1 MEALE
6 LSYTAGRKERWC
18 KYLETIW
25 QFLKKLNT
33 QLTYD
38 LVIPI
43 LIHLPQR
50 NKTYVL
56 QRLVINIHGG
66 FIYEK
71 LKMQQTK

>member
-1 MEALE
+1 MEELE
-6 LSYTAGRKERWC
+6 LSYTAGRNEKWP

-43 LIHLPQR
+43 PIDLPQR

-56 QRLVINIHGG
+56 QRLVINIHGS
-66 FIYEK
+66 FIYER
-71 LKMQQTK
+71 LKREQTK

>member
-1 MEALE
+1 MEELE
-6 LSYTAGRKERWC
+6 PSYTAGRNEKWP

-43 LIHLPQR
+43 PIDLPQR

-56 QRLVINIHGG
+56 QRLVINIHGS
-66 FIYEK
+66 FIYER
-71 LKMQQTK
+71 LKREQTK

>member
-1 MEALE
+1 MEELE
-6 LSYTAGRKERWC
+6 LSYTAGRNEKWR

-43 LIHLPQR
+43 PIHLPQR

-56 QRLVINIHGG
+56 QRLVINIHGS
-66 FIYEK
+66 FIYER
-71 LKMQQTK
+71 LKREQTK